1 MRQAYLTSLILLGIL
16 TGISIQSANAQ
27 LAANKAFLLEGNGFA
42 ISDNSIL
49 TATIDLQ
56 FIITKK
62 GTTSEFTLQNGLI
75 DINGKDLAVS
85 GFSGTILKNG
95 QFFKIS
101 SDILDS
107 VGKKFTFRALGNL
120 MEKNQDNSIYSVTAT
135 LSDSSNKIT
144 KLIYTTKV
152 SEFTP
157 IKPADKN
164 KKTETIIH
172 ILKGSSNPKSQTYK
186 EQIGGFLFNYF
197 SENRISI
204 ISGGTV
210 TFVNN
215 DIVSHSLKSGIS
227 NNYDKTFKQAFT
239 ADGKISSGDIKPGKS
254 WSATFK
260 EPGFYRIFD
269 EKYQWMDATIFV
281 SSDSSSKTIG
291 SSKNPRN

>member
-1 MRQAYLTSLILLGIL
+1 MRQAYLTSLILLGVL
-16 TGISIQSANAQ
+16 AGISTQSTNAQ
-27 LAANKAFLLEGNGFA
+27 LTENKAFLLEGNGFA
-42 ISDNSIL
+42 ISENSIL

-56 FIITKK
+56 FIIAKK

-75 DINGKDLAVS
+75 DINGKDLTVS

-101 SDILDS
+101 SETSDAG
-107 VGKKFTFRALGNL
+107 GKKFTFKALGNL
-120 MEKNQDNSIYSVTAT
+120 VGKNQGNSIYSMTAT
-135 LSDSSNKIT
+135 LSDLSNKIT

-157 IKPADKN
+157 IKPDDKN
-164 KKTETIIH
+164 KKTETTVR
-172 ILKGSSNPKSQTYK
+172 ILKGSSNPELQTYK

-210 TFVNN
+210 TFVNE
-215 DIVSHSLKSGIS
+215 DIVSHSLKSGTS
-227 NNYDKTFKQAFT
+227 NNNNKSLKQAFT

-281 SSDSSSKTIG
+281 GSDSSSKTIG